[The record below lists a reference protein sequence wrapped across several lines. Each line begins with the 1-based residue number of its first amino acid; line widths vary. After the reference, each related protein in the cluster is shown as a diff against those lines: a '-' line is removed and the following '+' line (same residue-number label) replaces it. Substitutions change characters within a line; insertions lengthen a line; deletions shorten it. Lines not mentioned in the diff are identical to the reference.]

1 MRTRFVDIDDRMED
15 LADRLRGD
23 PELGAEFLARYE
35 LSWLY
40 HENALEGVVYT
51 GQELATALQNAPL
64 ADATFVGALHEIR
77 NHKIAIDLVREEARA
92 KKLRVNLT
100 LVRKL
105 YDQLGAGIEGR
116 SVPEFRKDMPLHRA
130 YFHEIAQPARIPALL
145 QKVLDACDSA
155 DFRNAHPIQRASKLH
170 HGFMQVFPYTENSGR
185 VARLL
190 ANLVL
195 LQAGNQLPVI
205 IHATDRQ
212 RYYESLRLPET
223 VLRDLTMEALDNAL
237 NQGEKFFQST
247 DGARRRARAVAGN
260 ARAAR

>member
-1 MRTRFVDIDDRMED
+1 MRTRFVDIDDRMDD
-15 LADRLRGD
+15 LADRLRAD
-23 PELGAEFLARYE
+23 PEQGAEFMARYE

-51 GQELATALQNAPL
+51 GQELATALLNAPL
-64 ADATFVGALHEIR
+64 ADATFVGVLQDIR
-77 NHKIAIDLVREEARA
+77 NHKIAIDLVREEAKT

-100 LVRKL
+100 LVKKL
-105 YDQLGAGIEGR
+105 YETLGAGLESR
-116 SVPEFRKDMPLHRA
+116 SVADFRKDMPLHRA

-155 DFRNAHPIQRASKLH
+155 DFRNAHAIQRAAKLH
-170 HGFMQVFPYTENSGR
+170 HGFMQVFPFTENSGR

-195 LQAGNQLPVI
+195 IQSGYKLPVI

-212 RYYESLRLPET
+212 RYYESLRLPEAT
-223 VLRDLTMEALDNAL
+223 LRDLTVEALDNAL
-237 NQGEKFFQST
+237 AQGEKFFSELST
-247 DGARRRARAVAGN
+247 EGSRRRARARAGSTG
-260 ARAAR
+260 

>member
-15 LADRLRGD
+15 LADRMRVD
-23 PELGAEFLARYE
+23 PELGEEFYSRYE

-51 GQELATALQNAPL
+51 GLELATALANAPL

-77 NHKIAIDLVREEARA
+77 SHKIAIDLVREEAKA

-100 LVRKL
+100 LVKKL
-105 YDQLGAGIEGR
+105 YETLGAGTDR
-116 SVPEFRKDMPLHRA
+116 SVSEFRKDMPLHRA
-130 YFHEIAQPARIPALL
+130 YFHEIAQPAKIPVLL
-145 QKVLDACDSA
+145 QKVLESCDSA
-155 DFRNAHPIQRASKLH
+155 DFRNAHPVQRAAKLH
-170 HGFMQVFPYTENSGR
+170 HGFMQVYPFTENSGR

-195 LQAGNQLPVI
+195 FQAGYRLPCI

-212 RYYESLRLPET
+212 RYYESLRLPEAT
-223 VLRDLTMEALDNAL
+223 LRDLTIEALDNAL
-237 NQGEKFFQST
+237 NQGEKFFRETPSKS
-247 DGARRRARAVAGN
+247 RK
-260 ARAAR
+260 AAR